1 MSQATSAPGRPRD
14 VAISTRVDAAARA
27 VIAEGGYAAVSV
39 EAVAR
44 RAGVAR
50 TTVYRR
56 YPSRL
61 SLAFA
66 SLAHPPK
73 LGPPPDTGSI
83 AGDFAAVIEQVV
95 TTLTRSGASEA
106 VAAIIAEVDAG
117 SDGRNIRQAFI
128 AAERGWI
135 GAVLDRARARGELT
149 RPTCTDE
156 AIDLLAGPVLYRV
169 LVRGA
174 ARDAQYPHRLATL
187 VARALATSTPKE
199 NG

>member
-95 TTLTRSGASEA
+95 TALTRPGASEA
-106 VAAIIAEVDAG
+106 VAAIIADVDSGA
-117 SDGRNIRQAFI
+117 DGRHIRAAFI
-128 AAERGWI
+128 AAERGWME
-135 GAVLDRARARGELT
+135 AVLGRARDRGELM
-149 RPTCTDE
+149 RPIVTDDVV
-156 AIDLLAGPVLYRV
+156 DLLAGPVLYRF
-169 LVRGA
+169 LVRGD
-174 ARDAQYPHRLATL
+174 ARDLEYPGRLAAF
-187 VARALATSTPKE
+187 VARALGDSTPKE
-199 NG
+199 TR